1 MTTPRGNKKDDE
13 SRSSIESES
22 STLGTSL
29 LIELVISSCSLSV
42 SGLILAF
49 LASASDSSL
58 LSNGKKNPLFKSLPI
73 SGKNMFSYLDEMTS
87 PTMVTVMMR
96 IAKIRDI
103 VSNTILLLKNIAGA
117 VLMLPFKEG

>member
-13 SRSSIESES
+13 SRSSIASES

-42 SGLILAF
+42 SGLILAS
-49 LASASDSSL
+49 LASASVSSL
-58 LSNGKKNPLFKSLPI
+58 LSNGKNPLCKSLPI
-73 SGKNMFSYLDEMTS
+73 SGKNIFSYLDEMTS

-103 VSNTILLLKNIAGA
+103 VSNTILLLKNIAG
-117 VLMLPFKEG
+117 VLLMLPFKVG